1 MKSNRGYQKGWLNI
15 SQLVSKECTEEK
27 DLNGE
32 DYSQEVAEVQL
43 ILK

>member
-1 MKSNRGYQKGWLNI
+1 MKSYRACQKDWLNI
-15 SQLVSKECTEEK
+15 RQMVSEECTEEE